1 MIITP
6 AGIVRVPDTP
16 PALVPSPPMST
27 PTSTLFNILY
37 ITSLVKVNSPVIGP
51 SIAQTVF
58 PATGDPFVINSDSG
72 QEPVRTLL
80 LEPPVPPPPVGSSS
94 EPNSPGEAIE
104 VSPPPPHAVNTKIVV
119 INEVFLNDLDF

>member
-1 MIITP
+1 MC
-6 AGIVRVPDTP
+6 
-16 PALVPSPPMST
+16 S
-27 PTSTLFNILY
+27 NIFERR

-80 LEPPVPPPPVGSSS
+80 LEPPVPPRIGC
-94 EPNSPGEAIE
+94 N
-104 VSPPPPHAVNTKIVV
+104 IVRGT
-119 INEVFLNDLDF
+119 